1 MEKFDTNLCLD
12 VKDVETCSYDT
23 MKQAGVSDDMIEAIK
38 KNISETMNQLSSNK
52 FDDKNIFYLI
62 ANEADEKNII
72 FYPEAVINGKNFYGL
87 FKAP

>member
-1 MEKFDTNLCLD
+1 VSND
-12 VKDVETCSYDT
+12 V
-23 MKQAGVSDDMIEAIK
+23 IEAIK
-38 KNISETMNQLSSNK
+38 KNITETMNQLSSKTFNEQ
-52 FDDKNIFYLI
+52 NIFYLI

>member
-1 MEKFDTNLCLD
+1 MSND
-12 VKDVETCSYDT
+12 V
-23 MKQAGVSDDMIEAIK
+23 IEAIK
-38 KNISETMNQLSSNK
+38 KNITETMNQLSSKTFNEQ
-52 FDDKNIFYLI
+52 NIFYLI

>member
-1 MEKFDTNLCLD
+1 
-12 VKDVETCSYDT
+12 V
-23 MKQAGVSDDMIEAIK
+23 IEAIK
-38 KNISETMNQLSSNK
+38 KNITETMNQLSSKTFNEQ
-52 FDDKNIFYLI
+52 NIFYLI